1 MYAPRRARVNP
12 GVRSRDNDVAHRLAP
27 TQCCGQHSR
36 SVSIATGAAMNPQE
50 LAQQTDMLWKMVLEY
65 APPVLGALLVLFAGW
80 TIANWLR
87 RFVTGALEKTK
98 IDATLKPVIASVVRY
113 IVLGLTLMV
122 VMQQFGVQT
131 ASLLALLGT
140 IGLAIG
146 LALQGTLS
154 NVAAGLMLLF
164 LRPFEVGN
172 HVEAGGAEGIVLGID
187 LFHTNLRTTD
197 GVDIVIPNASILSGT
212 IKNMSAFPERII
224 STTFTLPADSEPG
237 KALDL
242 IRASLASQ
250 PLLAHEREN
259 NVSIKSISGGGAE
272 ILISAWVKNEHYR
285 DARTQLL
292 LEIKE
297 QFKKAKIALG

>member
-1 MYAPRRARVNP
+1 
-12 GVRSRDNDVAHRLAP
+12 
-27 TQCCGQHSR
+27 
-36 SVSIATGAAMNPQE
+36 MNPTE
-50 LAQQTDMLWKMVLEY
+50 LAQQTSALWKLTLEY
-65 APPVLGALLVLFAGW
+65 APPIIGALLVLFIGW

-87 RFVTGALEKTK
+87 KFVTRALEKTK
-98 IDATLKPVIASVVRY
+98 IDNTLKPVIASVVRY

-172 HVEAGGAEGIVLGID
+172 HVEAGGAEGVVLGID

-197 GVDIVIPNASILSGT
+197 GVDIVIPNGSILSGT

-224 STTFTLPADSEPG
+224 ETSFTLPPDADPA
-237 KALDL
+237 KALKL
-242 IRASLASQ
+242 IRESIAAEARID
-250 PLLAHEREN
+250 PAREN
-259 NVSIKSISGGGAE
+259 SVAIKSITGGGAE
-272 ILISAWVKNEHYR
+272 IQIGAWVKNEDYR
-285 DARTQLL
+285 DARTAFLL
-292 LEIKE
+292 DIKE
-297 QFKKAKIALG
+297 RFAKAKIALG

>member
-1 MYAPRRARVNP
+1 MDPK
-12 GVRSRDNDVAHRLAP
+12 
-27 TQCCGQHSR
+27 
-36 SVSIATGAAMNPQE
+36 E
-50 LAQQTDMLWKMVLEY
+50 LAQQTSIMWKLMLEY
-65 APPVLGALLVLFAGW
+65 APPIVGALVVLFVGW
-80 TIANWLR
+80 TIANWVR
-87 RFVTGALEKTK
+87 KFVTRALEKTK

-172 HVEAGGAEGIVLGID
+172 HVEAGGAEGVVLGID

-197 GVDIVIPNASILSGT
+197 GVDIVIPNGSILSGT

-224 STTFTLPADSEPG
+224 DSVINLPADTDTG
-237 KALDL
+237 KALNA
-242 IRASLASQ
+242 IRDVIGKQ
-250 PLLAHEREN
+250 VKIPQDREN
-259 NVSIKSISGGGAE
+259 SVSIKALPGGGAE
-272 ILISAWVKNEHYR
+272 IHVAAWVRNEDYQ
-285 DARTQLL
+285 DARTALL
-292 LEIKE
+292 LAIKE
-297 QFKKAKIALG
+297 RFVKDKLAMA

>member
-1 MYAPRRARVNP
+1 MDPK
-12 GVRSRDNDVAHRLAP
+12 
-27 TQCCGQHSR
+27 
-36 SVSIATGAAMNPQE
+36 E
-50 LAQQTDMLWKMVLEY
+50 LAQQTSMLWKLTLEY
-65 APPVLGALLVLFAGW
+65 MPPIVGAFIVLFIGW
-80 TIANWLR
+80 TIANWVR
-87 RFVTGALEKTK
+87 RFVTQALERTK
-98 IDATLKPVIASVVRY
+98 IDATLKPVIASVARY

-172 HVEAGGAEGIVLGID
+172 HVEAGGAEGVVLGID

-197 GVDIVIPNASILSGT
+197 GVDIVIPNGAILSGT

-224 STTFTLPADSEPG
+224 DSVINLPADTDTG
-237 KALDL
+237 KALNA
-242 IRASLASQ
+242 IRSLLASQ
-250 PLLAHEREN
+250 ASILQDREN
-259 NVSIKSISGGGAE
+259 SVSIKALPGGGAE
-272 ILISAWVKNEHYR
+272 IHIAAWVRNEDYR
-285 DARTQLL
+285 DARTALL
-292 LEIKE
+292 LAIKE
-297 QFKKAKIALG
+297 RFVKDKLAMA

>member
-1 MYAPRRARVNP
+1 MDPK
-12 GVRSRDNDVAHRLAP
+12 
-27 TQCCGQHSR
+27 
-36 SVSIATGAAMNPQE
+36 E
-50 LAQQTDMLWKMVLEY
+50 LANQTSALWKLTLEY
-65 APPVLGALLVLFAGW
+65 APPIIGALIVLFAGW
-80 TIANWLR
+80 TIANWVR
-87 RFVTGALEKTK
+87 RFVARALDRTK
-98 IDATLKPVIASVVRY
+98 IDATLKPVIASIVRY
-113 IVLGLTLMV
+113 VVLGLTLMV

-197 GVDIVIPNASILSGT
+197 GVDIVIPNSAILSGT

-224 STTFTLPADSEPG
+224 STSFTLPADADPA
-237 KALDL
+237 KALKMIHEAIAGQPKIEKSKESTVA
-242 IRASLASQ
+242 IRA
-250 PLLAHEREN
+250 
-259 NVSIKSISGGGAE
+259 ITGGGAE
-272 ILISAWVKNEHYR
+272 IQISAWVRNEDYR
-285 DARTQLL
+285 DARTALL
-292 LEIKE
+292 LDIKE
-297 QFKKAKIALG
+297 RFAKAKIALG

>member
-1 MYAPRRARVNP
+1 MDPK
-12 GVRSRDNDVAHRLAP
+12 
-27 TQCCGQHSR
+27 
-36 SVSIATGAAMNPQE
+36 E
-50 LAQQTDMLWKMVLEY
+50 LAQQTSMLWKLVLEY
-65 APPVLGALLVLFAGW
+65 APPIVGALLVLFIGW
-80 TIANWLR
+80 TIANWVR
-87 RFVTGALEKTK
+87 RFVTQALERTK

-113 IVLGLTLMV
+113 IILGLTIMV

-172 HVEAGGAEGIVLGID
+172 HVEAGGAEGVVLGID

-197 GVDIVIPNASILSGT
+197 GVDIVIPNGAILSGT

-224 STTFTLPADSEPG
+224 DSVINLPADTDTG
-237 KALDL
+237 KALSASRDL
-242 IRASLASQ
+242 SGRQESILKD
-250 PLLAHEREN
+250 REN
-259 NVSIKSISGGGAE
+259 SVSIKALPGGGAE
-272 ILISAWVKNEHYR
+272 IHIAAWVRNEEYR
-285 DARTQLL
+285 DARTALL
-292 LEIKE
+292 LAIKE
-297 QFKKAKIALG
+297 RFVKDKLAMA

>member
-1 MYAPRRARVNP
+1 MDPK
-12 GVRSRDNDVAHRLAP
+12 
-27 TQCCGQHSR
+27 
-36 SVSIATGAAMNPQE
+36 E
-50 LAQQTDMLWKMVLEY
+50 LAQQTSMMWRLAMEY
-65 APPVLGALLVLFAGW
+65 APPIVGALVVLFVGW
-80 TIANWLR
+80 TIANWVR
-87 RFVTGALEKTK
+87 KFVTRALEKTK

-172 HVEAGGAEGIVLGID
+172 HVEAGGAEGVVLGID

-197 GVDIVIPNASILSGT
+197 GVDIVIPNGAILSGT

-224 STTFTLPADSEPG
+224 DSVITLPADTDTG
-237 KALDL
+237 KALNA
-242 IRASLASQ
+242 IRDVIGKQAKIPQ
-250 PLLAHEREN
+250 DREN
-259 NVSIKSISGGGAE
+259 TVSIKALPGGGAE
-272 ILISAWVKNEHYR
+272 IHVAAWVKNEDYQ
-285 DARTQLL
+285 DTRTALL
-292 LEIKE
+292 LAIKE
-297 QFKKAKIALG
+297 RFVKDKLAMA

>member
-1 MYAPRRARVNP
+1 MTP
-12 GVRSRDNDVAHRLAP
+12 ND
-27 TQCCGQHSR
+27 
-36 SVSIATGAAMNPQE
+36 
-50 LAQQTDMLWKMVLEY
+50 LAQQTSALWKLTLEY
-65 APPVLGALLVLFAGW
+65 APPIIGALIVLFVGW
-80 TIANWLR
+80 TVANWTRKL
-87 RFVTGALEKTK
+87 VTRGLEKTK

-164 LRPFEVGN
+164 LRPFEVGD

-197 GVDIVIPNASILSGT
+197 GVDIVIPNGSILSGT
-212 IKNMSAFPERII
+212 IKNMSTFPERII
-224 STTFTLPADSEPG
+224 STSFTLPADVDAG
-237 KALDL
+237 KALGFVQET
-242 IRASLASQ
+242 LAAQ
-250 PLLAHEREN
+250 PLISHEREN
-259 NVSIKSISGGGAE
+259 SVSVKSIAGGGAE
-272 ILISAWVKNEHYR
+272 LQIAAWVKNEHYR
-285 DARTQLL
+285 DARTSLL
-292 LEIKE
+292 LAIKDRF
-297 QFKKAKIALG
+297 QKAKIALG

>member
-1 MYAPRRARVNP
+1 MDPK
-12 GVRSRDNDVAHRLAP
+12 
-27 TQCCGQHSR
+27 
-36 SVSIATGAAMNPQE
+36 E
-50 LAQQTDMLWKMVLEY
+50 LAQQTSALWKLTLEY
-65 APPVLGALLVLFAGW
+65 APPIVGALIVLFIGW
-80 TIANWLR
+80 TIANWVR
-87 RFVTGALEKTK
+87 KFVSRALERTK
-98 IDATLKPVIASVVRY
+98 IDATLKPVIASVARY

-172 HVEAGGAEGIVLGID
+172 HVEAGGAEGVVLGID

-197 GVDIVIPNASILSGT
+197 GVDIVIPNGSILSGT

-224 STTFTLPADSEPG
+224 STSFTLPAEADSA
-237 KALDL
+237 KALA
-242 IRASLASQ
+242 IVREAIGAQ
-250 PLLAHEREN
+250 PKIDRSKESSVA
-259 NVSIKSISGGGAE
+259 IKSITGGGAE
-272 ILISAWVKNEHYR
+272 VQIGAWVRNEDYR
-285 DARTQLL
+285 DARTALL
-292 LEIKE
+292 LDIKE
-297 QFKKAKIALG
+297 RFAKAKIALG